1 MVVILLPKIYNRFAY
16 FTLQVGMRID
26 FLLGSAD
33 LAGRVAAASIDRE
46 ERKGKGASDHA
57 PVIVDLF
64 TPAPG
69 QDLPL

>member
-1 MVVILLPKIYNRFAY
+1 MCHRV
-16 FTLQVGMRID
+16 
-26 FLLGSAD
+26 SAPRSPPSSSPD
-33 LAGRVAAASIDRE
+33 LSTSSGRVAAASIDRE